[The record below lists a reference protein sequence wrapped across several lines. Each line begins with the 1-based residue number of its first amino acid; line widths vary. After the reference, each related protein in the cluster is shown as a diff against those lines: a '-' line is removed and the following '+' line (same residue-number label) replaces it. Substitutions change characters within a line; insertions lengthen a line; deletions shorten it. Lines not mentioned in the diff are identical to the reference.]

1 MVLNY
6 ICNTLACVHVRVYM
20 RILIYT
26 NLYAYAKLHTSTL
39 HTIGSMRESEAA
51 EEGDDKDDDEDELP
65 PSKRQKQVQ
74 PKHEPKQ
81 TQKQA
86 KKELHQDIIEDKD
99 VYDVDEDDDE

>member
-1 MVLNY
+1 MCGC
-6 ICNTLACVHVRVYM
+6 ICGYYYTLTCMH
-20 RILIYT
+20 I
-26 NLYAYAKLHTSTL
+26 STL
-39 HTIGSMRESEAA
+39 HTIGSMRESEVA
-51 EEGDDKDDDEDELP
+51 EHDDDDEDEDELP

-99 VYDVDEDDDE
+99 VYDMDEDDDE